1 MNDVAERRV
10 DAECRSSLS
19 QALKVVDRQGR
30 ELERLGFLVEAAK
43 VLNST
48 LDLFELLERILR
60 MTTSQTGAD
69 RATLFLIDAERGE
82 LWSWIAQGLERK
94 EIRLPM
100 GKGLAG
106 WVAQAGEPVNLADA
120 YSDPRFDSAFD
131 GLHGYRTQS
140 ILVMP
145 VKARDGRIVGVLEL
159 LNKAGGTFNEADIAC
174 LDGIS
179 SHAAIALENARLY
192 RESRERQRLEH
203 ELALARSI
211 QMSLLPDAPPS
222 LPGFDFAVRYDAC
235 SHVGGDYYDFIPID
249 AQALLFVIADVEGK
263 GVSSA
268 LIAAGVQATLRALTH
283 HVHAIEDIAF
293 HLSESIRT
301 SARGGRYLT
310 LFLGMLDGRSRAIH
324 YVNAGH
330 LPPLLLRNGSSIPL
344 EEGGTVMGLFPR
356 SRYKRGIHRFQPGD
370 RLLAFTDGITE
381 ARDAGDREFGT
392 DRLLASAVRLSDRS
406 ARDLVDGIC
415 RDVDEHSAG
424 NTGPSGD
431 DRLLLALCAL

>member
-1 MNDVAERRV
+1 MAERRTDV
-10 DAECRSSLS
+10 ECQSSLNR
-19 QALKVVDRQGR
+19 ALQLMDRQGR
-30 ELERLGFLVEAAK
+30 ELQRLAFLVEAAK

-48 LDLFELLERILR
+48 LDLFELLELILR
-60 MTTSQTGAD
+60 MTTEQTGAD
-69 RATLFLIDAERGE
+69 RATLFLVDAEQGE
-82 LWSWIAQGLERK
+82 LRSWIAQGLERR

-106 WVAQAGEPVNLADA
+106 WVAQSGEPVNLEDA

-131 GLHGYRTQS
+131 GVHGYRTKS

-145 VKARDGRIVGVLEL
+145 VKARDGRVVGVLEL
-159 LNKAGGTFNEADIAC
+159 LNKPDGAFNEADIAC

-179 SHAAIALENARLY
+179 SHAAIALENARLH
-192 RESRERQRLEH
+192 RESLERQRLEN
-203 ELALARSI
+203 ELELARSI
-211 QMSLLPDAPPS
+211 QTSLLPDAPPP
-222 LPGFDFAVRYDAC
+222 LPGFDVAVRYEAC

-249 AQALLFVIADVEGK
+249 TQALLFVIADVEGK

-268 LIAAGVQATLRALTH
+268 LVAAGVQATLRALTR
-283 HVHAIEDIAF
+283 HVHALEDIAF

-310 LFLGMLDGRSRAIH
+310 LFLGLLDARSRAIH

-330 LPPLLLRNGSSIPL
+330 LPPLLLREGTGIPL
-344 EEGGTVMGLFPR
+344 DEGGTVMGLFPR
-356 SRYKRGIHRFQPGD
+356 SRYKRGIQRFEPGD

-381 ARDAGDREFGT
+381 ARDARDREFGF
-392 DRLLASAVRLSDRS
+392 DRLRESADRLRGRS
-406 ARDLVDGIC
+406 ARELVDGIC
-415 RDVDEHSAG
+415 LDVDAHA
-424 NTGPSGD
+424 TGQSPRSGD

>member
-1 MNDVAERRV
+1 MAERRA
-10 DAECRSSLS
+10 DAEYQTSLKR
-19 QALKVVDRQGR
+19 ALQVMDRQGR
-30 ELERLGFLVEAAK
+30 ELQRLAFLVEAAK

-48 LDLFELLERILR
+48 LDLFELLELILR
-60 MTTSQTGAD
+60 MTTEQTGAD
-69 RATLFLIDAERGE
+69 RATLFLVDAERGE
-82 LWSWIAQGLERK
+82 LWSWIAQGLERR

-106 WVAQAGEPVNLADA
+106 WVAERGEAVNLEDA

-131 GLHGYRTQS
+131 GVHGYRTRS

-145 VKARDGRIVGVLEL
+145 VKARDGHVVGVLEL
-159 LNKAGGTFNEADIAC
+159 LNKPGGAFNEADIAC

-179 SHAAIALENARLY
+179 SHAAIALENARLH
-192 RESRERQRLEH
+192 RESLERQRLEN
-203 ELALARSI
+203 ELELARSI
-211 QMSLLPDAPPS
+211 QTSLLPDAPPP
-222 LPGFDFAVRYDAC
+222 LPGFDVAVRYEAC

-249 AQALLFVIADVEGK
+249 TQALLFVIADVEGK

-268 LIAAGVQATLRALTH
+268 LVAAGVQATLRALTR
-283 HVHAIEDIAF
+283 HVHALEDIAF

-310 LFLGMLDGRSRAIH
+310 LFLGLLDARSRAIH

-330 LPPLLLRNGSSIPL
+330 LPPLLLRSGSAIPL
-344 EEGGTVMGLFPR
+344 DEGGTVMGLFPR
-356 SRYKRGIHRFQPGD
+356 TRYKRGIHRFERGD

-381 ARDAGDREFGT
+381 ARDAGDREFGF
-392 DRLLASAVRLSDRS
+392 DRLRESAHRLRGCS
-406 ARDLVDGIC
+406 ARELVDGIC
-415 RDVDEHSAG
+415 LDVDAHA
-424 NTGPSGD
+424 TGQSPRSGD